1 MFKKPGVTHIQ
12 KPIVTKISI
21 KPTEGILGKITNPTC
36 YQEVIRDKSFSVQ
49 NADKYLNALEQNYK
63 YYGVPFKKLEVLES
77 IKKYRDVIEPEN
89 HFTYPDVIPVKLNV
103 LKSGKVRIKI
113 IHHMAQMWEKYRQG
127 ARPPHKLLVSVYKS
141 MGYSQEFIDKM
152 NKSHERKKI
161 LAIKYEKIVN
171 NIFEKPTK
179 KKVIPQKKKKPI
191 EEHEI
196 VEEDEE
202 ENDDNEPEEDEA
214 IVVDED
220 DDEEECVDEDIEP
233 PDAD

>member
-1 MFKKPGVTHIQ
+1 
-12 KPIVTKISI
+12 
-21 KPTEGILGKITNPTC
+21 
-36 YQEVIRDKSFSVQ
+36 
-49 NADKYLNALEQNYK
+49 
-63 YYGVPFKKLEVLES
+63 
-77 IKKYRDVIEPEN
+77 
-89 HFTYPDVIPVKLNV
+89 
-103 LKSGKVRIKI
+103 
-113 IHHMAQMWEKYRQG
+113 
-127 ARPPHKLLVSVYKS
+127 

-202 ENDDNEPEEDEA
+202 EKDDNEPEEDEA

>member
-1 MFKKPGVTHIQ
+1 
-12 KPIVTKISI
+12 
-21 KPTEGILGKITNPTC
+21 
-36 YQEVIRDKSFSVQ
+36 
-49 NADKYLNALEQNYK
+49 
-63 YYGVPFKKLEVLES
+63 
-77 IKKYRDVIEPEN
+77 
-89 HFTYPDVIPVKLNV
+89 
-103 LKSGKVRIKI
+103 
-113 IHHMAQMWEKYRQG
+113 MAQMWEKYRQG